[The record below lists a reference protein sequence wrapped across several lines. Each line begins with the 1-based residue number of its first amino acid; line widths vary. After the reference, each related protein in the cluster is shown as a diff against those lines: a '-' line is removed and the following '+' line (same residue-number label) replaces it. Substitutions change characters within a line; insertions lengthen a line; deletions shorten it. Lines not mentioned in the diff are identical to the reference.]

1 MMVITDESSVGT
13 VVNLQDGRDP
23 GAFTSE
29 TFDNIVKEVFVGQR
43 KHLQT
48 RLMLKEGR
56 MGHFA
61 QFFVQ
66 MLQLHFISL
75 QILLPCMNFALLA

>member
-1 MMVITDESSVGT
+1 MVINNWPSVGT
-13 VVNLQDGRDP
+13 VVNLQDGKDP
-23 GAFTSE
+23 RAFISE
-29 TFDNIVKEVFVGQR
+29 TFDNIVEEVLVGQR

-56 MGHFA
+56 MAHFV

-66 MLQLHFISL
+66 MLQLHLYRCKF
-75 QILLPCMNFALLA
+75 CCLA